1 MAYIVFVN
9 PQTLAAAGMDPG
21 AVFVAT
27 CLAAA
32 YGSLSMGLLANYPV
46 ATAPSMGLNA
56 FFAFVVVKTMG
67 LSFPAA
73 LAGVFVASL
82 AARRNRLE
90 KIRPNTSSPRPARS
104 ACR

>member
-1 MAYIVFVN
+1 
-9 PQTLAAAGMDPG
+9 
-21 AVFVAT
+21 
-27 CLAAA
+27 
-32 YGSLSMGLLANYPV
+32 
-46 ATAPSMGLNA
+46 MGLNA